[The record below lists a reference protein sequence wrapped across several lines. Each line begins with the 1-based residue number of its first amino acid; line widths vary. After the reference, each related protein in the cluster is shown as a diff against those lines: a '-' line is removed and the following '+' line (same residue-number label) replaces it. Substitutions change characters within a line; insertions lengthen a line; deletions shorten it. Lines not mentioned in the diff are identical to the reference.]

1 MEYLGHLVT
10 PQGLK
15 PKEGLVKAVTQ
26 FPRPTD
32 VSSVQRFLGLASY
45 YRRFIKNF
53 AKIAEPLR
61 ELTQKNVAFH
71 WTESR
76 EAAMTTLK
84 EKLTTAPV
92 LAFPSFDRPFTVE
105 TDASISGVGAVLI
118 QYQEDQKLH
127 PVAYASRSLSAAE
140 RNYSITE
147 LETLAVVWALSRFHP
162 YLYGQSVT
170 VVTDHA
176 AVRAILETPS
186 PSGKHARWWTR
197 VYGSGLKDIKIV
209 YRAGRLNCAADALS
223 RSPCEEDSTE
233 GVAEQELQVASVQS
247 QPTQSELEDVSG
259 LLESPP
265 LTLPTGDFS
274 VEQRKDPSLKTIID
288 FHEQG
293 TLPEEEQVAWRVI
306 LQKPVF
312 TLEAGI
318 LYYLDPRQGHQRRA
332 VVPQQCREQLL
343 LEHHS
348 SLVGGH
354 FAVKK
359 IYGALMRHWW

>member
-1 MEYLGHLVT
+1 MPVLFEAQPRGVLANPGQRHLQGEDRLCHPSWIVRVPGYAIRPNQCASRLPAPDAEAADGTQPQDRPDFVAVYIDDVLVFSRTLEEHISNLKIVIERISEAALKLKPSKCCFVLNEVEYLGHLVT

-32 VSSVQRFLGLASY
+32 VSSVRRFLGLASY
-45 YRRFIKNF
+45 YRLFIKNF

-71 WTESR
+71 WTDSR
-76 EAAMTTLK
+76 EAAMTTLE

-105 TDASISGVGAVLI
+105 TDASISGVGAVLM

-176 AVRAILETPS
+176 AVRAILETP
-186 PSGKHARWWTR
+186 
-197 VYGSGLKDIKIV
+197 
-209 YRAGRLNCAADALS
+209 
-223 RSPCEEDSTE
+223 
-233 GVAEQELQVASVQS
+233 
-247 QPTQSELEDVSG
+247 
-259 LLESPP
+259 
-265 LTLPTGDFS
+265 
-274 VEQRKDPSLKTIID
+274 
-288 FHEQG
+288 
-293 TLPEEEQVAWRVI
+293 
-306 LQKPVF
+306 
-312 TLEAGI
+312 
-318 LYYLDPRQGHQRRA
+318 
-332 VVPQQCREQLL
+332 
-343 LEHHS
+343 
-348 SLVGGH
+348 
-354 FAVKK
+354 
-359 IYGALMRHWW
+359 